1 MTRCALP
8 ALQGAVDR
16 LTGHLHHA
24 RHDGELA
31 AGGEESAGPGDAL
44 SQSQPRKCFPRDL
57 ELVGLAAEGTLELAD
72 LLLQILLAPALVLA
86 RQGGLAALE
95 DPGQHDLQSLLGAA
109 LFPSLC
115 RLDLLGGRAAILGAV
130 PDASS
135 AFGPSSASGL
145 IQSRWVSTRA
155 RGPGQ

>member
-72 LLLQILLAPALVLA
+72 LVLA